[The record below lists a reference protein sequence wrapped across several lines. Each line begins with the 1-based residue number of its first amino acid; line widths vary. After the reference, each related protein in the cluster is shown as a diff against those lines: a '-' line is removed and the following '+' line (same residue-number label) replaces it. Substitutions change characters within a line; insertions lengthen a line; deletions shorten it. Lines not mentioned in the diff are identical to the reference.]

1 MTYQQCL
8 DWLFSQLP
16 MYQRTGSISYKAD
29 IGNIVQATERLGNP
43 HQDFKSIHIAG
54 TNGKGSTSHLLASVL
69 QEAGYKTGL
78 YTSPHLKDFRERIR
92 INGEMIKQ
100 ESVIQ
105 FITENKDWF
114 SQIGMS
120 FFEMTVALAFNHFA
134 KEKVDIAITE
144 VGLGGRLDS
153 TNIIQPELSIITN
166 IGLDHTELLGN
177 SIEKI
182 AREKGGIIKPRTPIL
197 IGRKQHQTEAIFDEI
212 AQDNHSKLYYA
223 ENCDIDS
230 DLKGDYQN
238 ENKNTAYTAIKIL
251 RTQSWDILDKH
262 ILNGF
267 KNVQKNTSL
276 LGRWM
281 TLDTSPLIICDTG
294 HNVDGVKLIVEQI
307 QKTSYNELHIV
318 FGVVN
323 DKSIDSIIK
332 LLPKKAQYYFCQAQ
346 IPRAMDVDLL
356 FTKAQEYQLTGNCYK
371 SVADA
376 FKKARLLAKENDLIF
391 IGGSTFVVAEIIR

>member
-1 MTYQQCL
+1 MTYQECL

-16 MYQRTGSISYKAD
+16 IYQRTGSIAYKAD
-29 IGNIVQATERLGNP
+29 IGNIVQATEKLGNP
-43 HQDFKSIHIAG
+43 HQNFKSIHIAG

-69 QEAGYKTGL
+69 QEAGYKIGL

-105 FITENKDWF
+105 FITKNKDWF

-120 FFEMTVALAFNHFA
+120 FFEMTVALAFHHFA
-134 KEKVDIAITE
+134 KEKVDIAIIE

-166 IGLDHTELLGN
+166 IGLDHTELLGD

-182 AREKGGIIKPRTPIL
+182 AREKGGIIKPSTPVL

-212 AQDNHSKLYYA
+212 AKDNHSKLYYS
-223 ENCDIDS
+223 ENCDIES
-230 DLKGDYQN
+230 DLKGNYQN

-251 RTQSWDILDKH
+251 RTQAWNILDKH
-262 ILNGF
+262 IVNGF
-267 KNVQKNTSL
+267 KNVEKNTSL

-281 TLDTSPLIICDTG
+281 TLGQSPSIICDTW

-307 QKTSYNELHIV
+307 KMKKYNKLHIV

-323 DKSIDSIIK
+323 DKTIDGILK

-346 IPRAMDVDLL
+346 IPRAMNVDLL
-356 FTKAQEYQLTGNCYK
+356 FIKAQEYQLTGNCFK

-376 FKKARLLAKENDLIF
+376 FKSARSVAKENDLIF
-391 IGGSTFVVAEIIR
+391 IGGSTFVVAEII

>member
-16 MYQRTGSISYKAD
+16 IYQRTGSIAYKAD
-29 IGNIVQATERLGNP
+29 IGNIIQAIEKLGNP
-43 HQDFKSIHIAG
+43 HQNFKSIHIAG

-105 FITENKDWF
+105 FITDNKDWF
-114 SQIGMS
+114 SHIGMS
-120 FFEMTVALAFNHFA
+120 FFEMTVALAFHHFA
-134 KEKVDIAITE
+134 KEKVDIAIIE

-166 IGLDHTELLGN
+166 IGLDHTELLGD

-182 AREKGGIIKPRTPIL
+182 AREKGGIIKPSTPIL
-197 IGRKQHQTEAIFDEI
+197 IGRKQHQTEAIFDKI

-223 ENCDIDS
+223 ENCDIES

-251 RTQSWDILDKH
+251 RTQAWNILDKH
-262 ILNGF
+262 IENGF

-276 LGRWM
+276 LARWM
-281 TLDTSPLIICDTG
+281 TLGQSPSIICDTG

-307 QKTSYNELHIV
+307 KKTNYNELHIV

-323 DKSIDSIIK
+323 DKSIDGILK

-346 IPRAMDVDLL
+346 IPRAMHVDLL
-356 FTKAQEYQLTGNCYK
+356 FTKAQEHQLTGNCFK

-376 FKKARLLAKENDLIF
+376 FKSARSVAKENDLIF
-391 IGGSTFVVAEIIR
+391 IGGSTFVVAEII

>member
-16 MYQRTGSISYKAD
+16 MYQRTGSIAYKAD

-43 HQDFKSIHIAG
+43 HRNFKSIHIAG

-100 ESVIQ
+100 ESVLQ
-105 FITENKDWF
+105 FIIDNKDWF

-120 FFEMTVALAFNHFA
+120 FFEMTVALAFHHFC
-134 KEKVDIAITE
+134 KERVDVAIIE

-166 IGLDHTELLGN
+166 IGLDHTELLGDR
-177 SIEKI
+177 IEKI

-197 IGRKQHQTEAIFDEI
+197 IGRKQDQTKAIFDKI

-223 ENCDIDS
+223 ENCDIYS
-230 DLKGDYQN
+230 DLKGNYQK
-238 ENKNTAYTAIKIL
+238 ENINTAYTAIKIL
-251 RTQSWDILDKH
+251 RNQAWNILDKH
-262 ILNGF
+262 IENGF
-267 KNVQKNTSL
+267 KNVQNNTSF

-281 TLDTSPLIICDTG
+281 TLGQSPSIICDTG
-294 HNVDGVKLIVEQI
+294 HNVDGVKRIVEQI
-307 QKTSYNELHIV
+307 KKTNFEELHIV

-323 DKSIDSIIK
+323 DKSIDGILK

-346 IPRAMDVDLL
+346 IPRAMHVDLL
-356 FTKAQEYQLTGNCYK
+356 FTKAQEHQLTGNCFK

-376 FKKARLLAKENDLIF
+376 FKSARSVAKENDLIF
-391 IGGSTFVVAEIIR
+391 IGGSTFVVAEII

>member
-16 MYQRTGSISYKAD
+16 MYQRTGSIAYKAD
-29 IGNIVQATERLGNP
+29 IGNIVQATEKLGNP
-43 HQDFKSIHIAG
+43 HQNFKSIHIAG

-69 QEAGYKTGL
+69 QEAGYNTGL

-100 ESVIQ
+100 ENVIQ

-114 SQIGMS
+114 NKIGMS

-134 KEKVDIAITE
+134 KENVDIAIIE

-153 TNIIQPELSIITN
+153 TNIIIPELSIITN
-166 IGLDHTELLGN
+166 VGLDHTELLGN

-182 AREKGGIIKPRTPIL
+182 AKEKAGVIKPKIPIL
-197 IGRKQHQTEAIFDEI
+197 IGRKQDQTKAIFDEI
-212 AQDNHSKLYYA
+212 AQEHNSKLYYA
-223 ENCDIDS
+223 ENCDIES
-230 DLKGDYQN
+230 DLKGDFQK
-238 ENKNTAYTAIKIL
+238 ENKNTTYTAIKIL
-251 RTQSWDILDKH
+251 RTHAWDILDKH
-262 ILNGF
+262 IINGF

-281 TLDTSPLIICDTG
+281 TVGQSPSIICDTG
-294 HNVDGVKLIVEQI
+294 HNVDAVKRVVDQI
-307 QKTSYNELHIV
+307 KKTSYDELHIV

-323 DKSIDSIIK
+323 DKSIDVILK

-346 IPRAMDVDLL
+346 IPRAMHVDLL
-356 FTKAQEYQLTGNCYK
+356 FTKAQEHQLTGNCFK
-371 SVADA
+371 SVVDA
-376 FKKARLLAKENDLIF
+376 FKSARSVAKEKDLIF
-391 IGGSTFVVAEIIR
+391 IGGSTFVVAEII

>member
-1 MTYQQCL
+1 MTYQECL

-16 MYQRTGSISYKAD
+16 MYQRTGSIAYKAD
-29 IGNIVQATERLGNP
+29 IGNIVQATEKLGNP
-43 HQDFKSIHIAG
+43 HQNFKSIHIAG

-69 QEAGYKTGL
+69 QEAGYKIGL

-105 FITENKDWF
+105 FITKNKDWF

-120 FFEMTVALAFNHFA
+120 FFEMTVALAFHHFA
-134 KEKVDIAITE
+134 KEKVDIAIIE
-144 VGLGGRLDS
+144 VGLGGRIDS

-166 IGLDHTELLGN
+166 IGLDHTELLGD

-182 AREKGGIIKPRTPIL
+182 AREKGGIIKPSTPVL

-212 AQDNHSKLYYA
+212 AQDNHSKLYYS
-223 ENCDIDS
+223 ENCDIES
-230 DLKGDYQN
+230 DLKGNYQN

-251 RTQSWDILDKH
+251 RTQAWNILDKH
-262 ILNGF
+262 IVNGF
-267 KNVQKNTSL
+267 KNVEKNTSL

-281 TLDTSPLIICDTG
+281 TLGQTPSIICDTC

-307 QKTSYNELHIV
+307 KMKKYNKLHIV

-323 DKSIDSIIK
+323 DKTIDGILK

-346 IPRAMDVDLL
+346 IPRAMNVDLL
-356 FTKAQEYQLTGNCYK
+356 FIKAQEYQLTGNCFK

-376 FKKARLLAKENDLIF
+376 FKSARSVAKENDLIF
-391 IGGSTFVVAEIIR
+391 IGGSTFVVAEII

>member
-16 MYQRTGSISYKAD
+16 IYQRTGSIAYKAD
-29 IGNIVQATERLGNP
+29 IGNIIQATEKLGNP
-43 HQDFKSIHIAG
+43 HQNFKSIHIAG

-69 QEAGYKTGL
+69 QEAGYKIGL

-105 FITENKDWF
+105 FITKNKDWF

-120 FFEMTVALAFNHFA
+120 FFEMTVALAFHHFA
-134 KEKVDIAITE
+134 KEKVDIAIIE

-166 IGLDHTELLGN
+166 IGLDHTELLGD

-182 AREKGGIIKPRTPIL
+182 AREKGGIIKPSTPVL

-212 AQDNHSKLYYA
+212 AKDNHSKLYYS
-223 ENCDIDS
+223 ENCDIES
-230 DLKGDYQN
+230 DLKGNYQN

-251 RTQSWDILDKH
+251 RTQAWNILDKH
-262 ILNGF
+262 IVNGF
-267 KNVQKNTSL
+267 KNVEKNTSL

-281 TLDTSPLIICDTG
+281 TLGQSPSIICDTG
-294 HNVDGVKLIVEQI
+294 HNEDGVKLIVEQI
-307 QKTSYNELHIV
+307 KKTNYNELHIV

-323 DKSIDSIIK
+323 DKTIDGILK

-346 IPRAMDVDLL
+346 IPRAMNVDLL
-356 FTKAQEYQLTGNCYK
+356 FIKAQEYQLTGNCFK

-376 FKKARLLAKENDLIF
+376 FKSARSVAKENDLIF
-391 IGGSTFVVAEIIR
+391 IGGSTFVVAEII

>member
-16 MYQRTGSISYKAD
+16 IYQRTGSIAYKAD
-29 IGNIVQATERLGNP
+29 IGNIIQATKKLGNP
-43 HQDFKSIHIAG
+43 HQNFKSIHIAG

-69 QEAGYKTGL
+69 QEVGYKTGL

-105 FITENKDWF
+105 FITDNKNWF

-120 FFEMTVALAFNHFA
+120 FFEMTVALAFHHFA
-134 KEKVDIAITE
+134 KEKVDIAIIE

-166 IGLDHTELLGN
+166 IGLDHTELLGD

-182 AREKGGIIKPRTPIL
+182 AREKGGIIKPSTPIL

-223 ENCDIDS
+223 ENCDIES
-230 DLKGDYQN
+230 DLKGYYQN

-251 RTQSWDILDKH
+251 RTQAWNILDKH
-262 ILNGF
+262 IENGF

-276 LGRWM
+276 IGRWM
-281 TLDTSPLIICDTG
+281 TLGQSPSIICDTG

-307 QKTSYNELHIV
+307 KKTNYNELHIV

-323 DKSIDSIIK
+323 DKSIDGILK
-332 LLPKKAQYYFCQAQ
+332 LMPKKAQYYFCQAQ
-346 IPRAMDVDLL
+346 IPRAMHVDLL
-356 FTKAQEYQLTGNCYK
+356 FTKAQEYQLTGNCFK

-376 FKKARLLAKENDLIF
+376 FKSARSVAKENDLIF
-391 IGGSTFVVAEIIR
+391 IGGSTFVVAEII

>member
-16 MYQRTGSISYKAD
+16 MYQRTGSIAYKAD
-29 IGNIVQATERLGNP
+29 IGNIVQATEKLGNP
-43 HQDFKSIHIAG
+43 HQNFKSIHIAG

-69 QEAGYKTGL
+69 QEAGYNTGL

-100 ESVIQ
+100 ENVIQ

-114 SQIGMS
+114 NKIGMS

-134 KEKVDIAITE
+134 KENVDIAIIE

-153 TNIIQPELSIITN
+153 TNIIIPELSIITN
-166 IGLDHTELLGN
+166 VGLDHTELLGN

-182 AREKGGIIKPRTPIL
+182 AKEKAGVIKPKIPIL
-197 IGRKQHQTEAIFDEI
+197 IGRKQDQTKAIFDEI
-212 AQDNHSKLYYA
+212 AQEHNSKLYYA
-223 ENCDIDS
+223 ENCDIES
-230 DLKGDYQN
+230 DLKGDFQK
-238 ENKNTAYTAIKIL
+238 ENKNTTYTAIKIL
-251 RTQSWDILDKH
+251 RTHAWDILDKH
-262 ILNGF
+262 IINGF

-281 TLDTSPLIICDTG
+281 TVGQSPSIICDTG
-294 HNVDGVKLIVEQI
+294 HNVDAVKRVVDQI
-307 QKTSYNELHIV
+307 KKTSYDELHIV

-323 DKSIDSIIK
+323 DKSIDVILK
-332 LLPKKAQYYFCQAQ
+332 LLPKKAKYYFCQAQ
-346 IPRAMDVDLL
+346 IPRAMHVDLL
-356 FTKAQEYQLTGNCYK
+356 FTKAQEHQLTGNCFK
-371 SVADA
+371 SVVDA
-376 FKKARLLAKENDLIF
+376 FKSARSVAKEKDLIF
-391 IGGSTFVVAEIIR
+391 IGGSTFVVAEII

>member
-1 MTYQQCL
+1 MTYEQCL

-16 MYQRTGSISYKAD
+16 MYQRTGSIAYKAD
-29 IGNIVQATERLGNP
+29 IGNIVQATEKLGNP
-43 HQDFKSIHIAG
+43 HHDFKSIHIAG
-54 TNGKGSTSHLLASVL
+54 TNGKGSTSHFIASVL

-92 INGEMIKQ
+92 INNEMIKQ
-100 ESVIQ
+100 QSVIQ
-105 FITENKDWF
+105 FITDNKDLF

-120 FFEMTVALAFNHFA
+120 FFEMSVALAFHHFA
-134 KEKVDIAITE
+134 KEKVDIAIIE

-166 IGLDHTELLGN
+166 IGLEHTELLGD

-182 AREKGGIIKPRTPIL
+182 AKEKGGIIKPRTPIL
-197 IGRKQHQTEAIFDEI
+197 IGRKQHRTEAIFDEI

-230 DLKGDYQN
+230 DLKGNYQK

-251 RTQSWDILDKH
+251 RTQAWDILDKH
-262 ILNGF
+262 IVNGF

-281 TLDTSPLIICDTG
+281 TLGQSPSILCDTG

-307 QKTSYNELHIV
+307 KKISYNELHIV

-323 DKSIDSIIK
+323 DKSIDGILK

-346 IPRAMDVDLL
+346 IPRAMHVDLL
-356 FTKAQEYQLTGNCYK
+356 FTKAQEHQLTGNCFK

-376 FKKARLLAKENDLIF
+376 FEKARSVAKENDLIF
-391 IGGSTFVVAEIIR
+391 IGGSTFVVAEII